1 MTQFVQRVVKNKIIQ
16 NILAQVRL
24 RLLPLICHKRV
35 LHNCGL
41 KGLQIATVPT
51 TIIHYECLN
60 LKALRAEELVC
71 TYTSTYGPLLTT
83 L

>member
-1 MTQFVQRVVKNKIIQ
+1 MAGAALISAELIRHSASDAQKNVPQFVQRAVKNKIIQ

-41 KGLQIATVPT
+41 YGLQIATVPS
-51 TIIHYECLN
+51 
-60 LKALRAEELVC
+60 
-71 TYTSTYGPLLTT
+71 STMNVLI
-83 L
+83 